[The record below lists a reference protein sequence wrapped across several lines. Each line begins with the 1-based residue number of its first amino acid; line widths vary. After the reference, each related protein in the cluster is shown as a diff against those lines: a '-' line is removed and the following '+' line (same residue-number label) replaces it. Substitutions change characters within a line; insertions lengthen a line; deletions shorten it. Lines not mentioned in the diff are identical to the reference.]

1 MKKSFLLISLVLV
14 AALTISCKNTKNAG
28 NNEESFDA
36 AALEAA
42 KVELADDVLITLE
55 NLAAGYIDA
64 ADKMHFD
71 NLLTDNLTEK
81 EKMVTPDYLLDPSVA
96 SNMLTRLQKTNA
108 LAILVT
114 EYPVRI
120 AYGMPV
126 DPSKEAIAKLVVDL
140 NHPIDL
146 EGETS
151 GAPIA
156 ERTKQLYENC
166 KERGELNYFWQFAF
180 ACQSSLLYLIS
191 NNPDKFF
198 NSIDETSYRNFDKHI
213 KTCLEALKIYAQYD
227 AETASILAFWESN
240 GIILSDADYQAV
252 STKEGARKVF
262 SERKENLAQL
272 RSGLLQ

>member
-42 KVELADDVLITLE
+42 KVELADDVLNTLE

-140 NHPIDL
+140 NHPINL

-156 ERTKQLYENC
+156 ERTKQLYESC

-198 NSIDETSYRNFDKHI
+198 NSIDETSYQNFDKHI

-240 GIILSDADYQAV
+240 GISLSEADYQAV
-252 STKEGARKVF
+252 TAKEDARKVF

-272 RSGLLQ
+272 RNSLLQ

>member
-1 MKKSFLLISLVLV
+1 MKKSFLLISLVL
-14 AALTISCKNTKNAG
+14 AAVLTISCKNTKNAG

-36 AALEAA
+36 ATLEAA
-42 KVELADDVLITLE
+42 KVELADDVLNTLE

-81 EKMVTPDYLLDPSVA
+81 EKMVTPNYLLDPSVA

-126 DPSKEAIAKLVVDL
+126 DQSKEAIAKLVVDL

-146 EGETS
+146 DGET
-151 GAPIA
+151 GDAPIA

-272 RSGLLQ
+272 RNSLLQ

>member
-1 MKKSFLLISLVLV
+1 MKNSFLIISLVLV
-14 AALTISCKNTKNAG
+14 AALTISCKNTRNSG
-28 NNEESFDA
+28 NDGQSFDEA
-36 AALEAA
+36 TLEAA
-42 KVELADDVLITLE
+42 KVELAEDVLNTLE
-55 NLAAGYIDA
+55 NLATGYIDA

-126 DPSKEAIAKLVVDL
+126 DQSKEAIAKLVVDL

-146 EGETS
+146 DGETN

-156 ERTKQLYENC
+156 ERTRQLYENC

-191 NNPDKFF
+191 NNTDKFL
-198 NSIDETSYRNFDKHI
+198 NNIYETSYQNFDKHI

-227 AETASILAFWESN
+227 AEMASVLAFWESN
-240 GIILSDADYQAV
+240 NANLPDADYQAV
-252 STKEGARKVF
+252 TTKEGARRVF
-262 SERKENLAQL
+262 AERKESLAQL
-272 RSGLLQ
+272 RSSLLQ

>member
-1 MKKSFLLISLVLV
+1 MKKFFPLISLVLV
-14 AALTISCKNTKNAG
+14 AALTISCKNTRNSG
-28 NNEESFDA
+28 NSEESFDA
-36 AALEAA
+36 ATLEAA
-42 KVELADDVLITLE
+42 KVELADDVLNTLE

-81 EKMVTPDYLLDPSVA
+81 EKMVTPNYLLDPSVA

-126 DPSKEAIAKLVVDL
+126 DQSKEAIAKLVVDL

-146 EGETS
+146 DGETS
-151 GAPIA
+151 GASIA

-198 NSIDETSYRNFDKHI
+198 NSIDETSYRNFNKHI

-240 GIILSDADYQAV
+240 GTSLSDADYQAV

-272 RSGLLQ
+272 RNSLLQ

>member
-1 MKKSFLLISLVLV
+1 MKKSFLIISLALV
-14 AALTISCKNTKNAG
+14 AALTVSCKNTRNAG

-42 KVELADDVLITLE
+42 KVELADDVLNTLE

-96 SNMLTRLQKTNA
+96 SNMLTRLQKINA

-126 DPSKEAIAKLVVDL
+126 DQSKEAIAKLVVDL

-146 EGETS
+146 DGETT

-156 ERTKQLYENC
+156 ERTRQLYENC

-191 NNPDKFF
+191 NNTDKFF
-198 NSIDETSYRNFDKHI
+198 SNIDETSYRNFDKHI
-213 KTCLEALKIYAQYD
+213 KTCLEALQVYAQYD
-227 AETASILAFWESN
+227 AEMASIVAFWESN
-240 GIILSDADYQAV
+240 GPKLSDADYQAV
-252 STKEGARKVF
+252 TSKDEAKRVF
-262 SERKENLAQL
+262 VERKESLGQL
-272 RSGLLQ
+272 RNSLLQ

>member
-1 MKKSFLLISLVLV
+1 MKNSFLIISLVLV
-14 AALTISCKNTKNAG
+14 AALTISCKNTRNSG
-28 NNEESFDA
+28 NDGQSFDEA
-36 AALEAA
+36 TLEAA
-42 KVELADDVLITLE
+42 KVELAEDVLNTLE
-55 NLAAGYIDA
+55 NLATGYIDA

-126 DPSKEAIAKLVVDL
+126 DQSKEAIAKLVVDL

-146 EGETS
+146 DGETN

-156 ERTKQLYENC
+156 ERTRQLYENC

-191 NNPDKFF
+191 NNTDKFL
-198 NSIDETSYRNFDKHI
+198 NNIDETSYQNFDKHI

-227 AETASILAFWESN
+227 AEMASVLAFWESN
-240 GIILSDADYQAV
+240 NANLPDADYQAV
-252 STKEGARKVF
+252 TTKEGARRVF
-262 SERKENLAQL
+262 AERKESLAQL
-272 RSGLLQ
+272 RNSLLQ

>member
-1 MKKSFLLISLVLV
+1 MKKSFLLISLVWV

-28 NNEESFDA
+28 SNEESFDA
-36 AALEAA
+36 ATLEAA
-42 KVELADDVLITLE
+42 KVELADDVLNTLE

-114 EYPVRI
+114 EYPIRI

-126 DPSKEAIAKLVVDL
+126 GQSKEAIAKLVVDL

-146 EGETS
+146 DGETS

-198 NSIDETSYRNFDKHI
+198 NSIDETSYQNFGKHI

-227 AETASILAFWESN
+227 AEIASVLAFWESN
-240 GIILSDADYQAV
+240 GTSLSEADYQAAT
-252 STKEGARKVF
+252 SKEGARKIF

-272 RSGLLQ
+272 RNSLLQ

>member
-42 KVELADDVLITLE
+42 KVELADDVLNTLE

-140 NHPIDL
+140 NHPINLD
-146 EGETS
+146 GETS

>member
-1 MKKSFLLISLVLV
+1 MKNSFLIISLVLV
-14 AALTISCKNTKNAG
+14 AALTISCKNTRNSG
-28 NNEESFDA
+28 NDEQSFDEA
-36 AALEAA
+36 TLEAA
-42 KVELADDVLITLE
+42 KVELAEDVLNTLE
-55 NLAAGYIDA
+55 NLATGYIDA

-96 SNMLTRLQKTNA
+96 SNMLTRWQKTNA

-126 DPSKEAIAKLVVDL
+126 DQSKEAIAKLVVDL

-146 EGETS
+146 DGETN

-191 NNPDKFF
+191 NNTDKFL
-198 NSIDETSYRNFDKHI
+198 NNIDETSYQNFDKHV

-227 AETASILAFWESN
+227 AEMASVLAFWESN
-240 GIILSDADYQAV
+240 NANLPDADYQAV
-252 STKEGARKVF
+252 TTKEGARRVF
-262 SERKENLAQL
+262 AERKESLAQL
-272 RSGLLQ
+272 RNSLLQ